1 MKLNNIFQL
10 AFEWVFRTPER
21 AVDQAYRAALKIKD
35 IEDKHFNGNRVSKEF
50 SSYGDTVVGSLKSEV
65 QGYLQ
70 IINIRRAE
78 FQVSRL
84 FTILSN
90 LGNFQPELR
99 EDANNSLSF
108 GQAALMLD
116 KLSFIDSIVAKYKKR
131 EPFFRE
137 PIEPPEDNIADKEP
151 LQRRKSRKIS
161 ESEAIQLLD
170 EDNDK
175 YQKTNYR
182 RDGTT
187 HSIFGAFSRLRQEI
201 DPKIEESE
209 EAVLR
214 KHRARRYKTFVS
226 IRFVL
231 ILIIV
236 PLIANQISKTL
247 LVTPILNNYFKSHEQ
262 FVFINRDFEEE
273 AFRDLRNF
281 EEGLRFKELIGLPGR
296 SENLTIEE
304 QVKER
309 AAEISGEFRNRG
321 IGAISNIFSDLFAL
335 ISFGLVIV
343 FSRKEIMIVKSFLD
357 GILFDLSDSAKAF
370 LIILFTDV
378 FVGFHSPHG
387 WEVVLEG
394 MARHFGF
401 PENRE
406 FNFLFIATFPV
417 ILDTVMK
424 YWIFR
429 YLNRI
434 SPSAVAT
441 YRNMNE

>member
-116 KLSFIDSIVAKYKKR
+116 KLSFIDGIVAKYKRR

-137 PIEPPEDNIADKEP
+137 PIAPPEDNIADKEP

-170 EDNDK
+170 EDNGK

-182 RDGTT
+182 TDGTT

-226 IRFVL
+226 IRFIL
-231 ILIIV
+231 ILVIV
-236 PLIANQISKTL
+236 PLIANQVSKTL
-247 LVTPILNNYFKSHEQ
+247 LITPILNNYFKSHEQ

-296 SENLTIEE
+296 SENQTIEE

-309 AAEISGEFRNRG
+309 ASEISGEFRNRG

-335 ISFGLVIV
+335 IAFGLVIV
-343 FSRKEIMIVKSFLD
+343 FSRKEIMVVKSFLD